1 MTSKLGNNII
11 KLKRKLGIKG
21 VYYEQRRNTKKS
33 REENRHGDE
42 LEKAKKETAL
52 NNGYFIASLF
62 LSLLAISCYLGITN
76 GNVIIFSKRID
87 LADVLWFIIF
97 LSSAIEY
104 GTKYVYLKQKKRFVY
119 YDILVT
125 WSSWMSY
132 VYSEIIVNVSL
143 NNLFLTNKYEINR
156 MSNENH

>member
-42 LEKAKKETAL
+42 LEKAKKETSL

-104 GTKYVYLKQKKRFVY
+104 GTKYVYLKQKRDLF
-119 YDILVT
+119 IMIFWLLGLAGCL
-125 WSSWMSY
+125 MSIAK
-132 VYSEIIVNVSL
+132 S
-143 NNLFLTNKYEINR
+143 
-156 MSNENH
+156 

>member
-33 REENRHGDE
+33 SEENRHGDE

-104 GTKYVYLKQKKRFVY
+104 GTKYVYLKQKRDLF
-119 YDILVT
+119 IMIFWLLGLVGCLL
-125 WSSWMSY
+125 SIAKS
-132 VYSEIIVNVSL
+132 
-143 NNLFLTNKYEINR
+143 
-156 MSNENH
+156 

>member
-1 MTSKLGNNII
+1 MTRKLGNNII

-33 REENRHGDE
+33 SEENRHGDE
-42 LEKAKKETAL
+42 LEKTKKETAL

-62 LSLLAISCYLGITN
+62 LSLLAISCYLGITS
-76 GNVIIFSKRID
+76 GNIIIFSKRID

-104 GTKYVYLKQKKRFVY
+104 GTKYVYLKQKRDLF
-119 YDILVT
+119 IMIFWLLGLVGCLL
-125 WSSWMSY
+125 SIAKS
-132 VYSEIIVNVSL
+132 
-143 NNLFLTNKYEINR
+143 
-156 MSNENH
+156 

>member
-52 NNGYFIASLF
+52 NNGYFIASF
-62 LSLLAISCYLGITN
+62 RIIDNKTFQIYEKVYLSTIFIVEQRRYIEKNFYENDISDDRTKYFGLKGAN
-76 GNVIIFSKRID
+76 
-87 LADVLWFIIF
+87 FIIGVSVSYELYF
-97 LSSAIEY
+97 LEY
-104 GTKYVYLKQKKRFVY
+104 
-119 YDILVT
+119 
-125 WSSWMSY
+125 
-132 VYSEIIVNVSL
+132 
-143 NNLFLTNKYEINR
+143 
-156 MSNENH
+156 

>member
-33 REENRHGDE
+33 SEENRH
-42 LEKAKKETAL
+42 KKMKTTKEMAL

-104 GTKYVYLKQKKRFVY
+104 GTKYVYLKQKR
-119 YDILVT
+119 D
-125 WSSWMSY
+125 
-132 VYSEIIVNVSL
+132 
-143 NNLFLTNKYEINR
+143 LFI
-156 MSNENH
+156 MIF

>member
-1 MTSKLGNNII
+1 MKT
-11 KLKRKLGIKG
+11 
-21 VYYEQRRNTKKS
+21 T
-33 REENRHGDE
+33 
-42 LEKAKKETAL
+42 KETVL

-76 GNVIIFSKRID
+76 GNIIIFSKRID

-104 GTKYVYLKQKKRFVY
+104 GTKYVYLKQ

-125 WSSWMSY
+125 WSSWMSF
-132 VYSEIIVNVSL
+132 VYSEIIGNIST
-143 NNLFLTNKYEINR
+143 NNLILTNK
-156 MSNENH
+156 

>member
-62 LSLLAISCYLGITN
+62 LSLLAI
-76 GNVIIFSKRID
+76 GNVIILLFRHYKIFSKRID

-104 GTKYVYLKQKKRFVY
+104 GTKYVYLKQKRDLF
-119 YDILVT
+119 IMIFWLLGLAGCL
-125 WSSWMSY
+125 MSIAK
-132 VYSEIIVNVSL
+132 S
-143 NNLFLTNKYEINR
+143 
-156 MSNENH
+156 

>member
-11 KLKRKLGIKG
+11 KLTIKLGIKG

-33 REENRHGDE
+33 REENRYGDE

-52 NNGYFIASLF
+52 NKGYFIASLF

-104 GTKYVYLKQKKRFVY
+104 GTKYVYLKQKRDLF
-119 YDILVT
+119 IMIFWLLGLAGCL
-125 WSSWMSY
+125 MSIAK
-132 VYSEIIVNVSL
+132 S
-143 NNLFLTNKYEINR
+143 
-156 MSNENH
+156 

>member
-1 MTSKLGNNII
+1 MNKEEIL
-11 KLKRKLGIKG
+11 
-21 VYYEQRRNTKKS
+21 KKS

-62 LSLLAISCYLGITN
+62 LSLLAISCYLGIRN

-104 GTKYVYLKQKKRFVY
+104 GTKYVYLKQKR
-119 YDILVT
+119 D
-125 WSSWMSY
+125 
-132 VYSEIIVNVSL
+132 
-143 NNLFLTNKYEINR
+143 LFIMIFWLLGLAGCLMYIAK
-156 MSNENH
+156 S

>member
-1 MTSKLGNNII
+1 MTRKLGNNII

-33 REENRHGDE
+33 SEENRHGDE
-42 LEKAKKETAL
+42 LEKTKKEAAL

-76 GNVIIFSKRID
+76 GNIIIFSKRID

-104 GTKYVYLKQKKRFVY
+104 GTKYVYLKQKRDLF
-119 YDILVT
+119 IMIFWLLGLVGCLL
-125 WSSWMSY
+125 SIAKS
-132 VYSEIIVNVSL
+132 
-143 NNLFLTNKYEINR
+143 
-156 MSNENH
+156 

>member
-1 MTSKLGNNII
+1 M
-11 KLKRKLGIKG
+11 
-21 VYYEQRRNTKKS
+21 VHY
-33 REENRHGDE
+33 
-42 LEKAKKETAL
+42 
-52 NNGYFIASLF
+52 LF
-62 LSLLAISCYLGITN
+62 
-76 GNVIIFSKRID
+76 
-87 LADVLWFIIF
+87 
-97 LSSAIEY
+97 SSAIEY

-143 NNLFLTNKYEINR
+143 NNLLLTNKYEINR

>member
-11 KLKRKLGIKG
+11 RLKRKLGIKG

-33 REENRHGDE
+33 SEENRHGDE

-76 GNVIIFSKRID
+76 GNIIIFSKRID

-97 LSSAIEY
+97 LSSTIEY
-104 GTKYVYLKQKKRFVY
+104 GTKYVYLKQKRDLF
-119 YDILVT
+119 IMIFWLLGLVGCLL
-125 WSSWMSY
+125 SIAKS
-132 VYSEIIVNVSL
+132 
-143 NNLFLTNKYEINR
+143 
-156 MSNENH
+156 

>member
-1 MTSKLGNNII
+1 MNKEEIL
-11 KLKRKLGIKG
+11 
-21 VYYEQRRNTKKS
+21 KKS
-33 REENRHGDE
+33 REENRYGDE
-42 LEKAKKETAL
+42 LEKSKKETAL

-104 GTKYVYLKQKKRFVY
+104 GTKYVYLKQKRDLF
-119 YDILVT
+119 IMIFWLLGLAGCL
-125 WSSWMSY
+125 MSIAK
-132 VYSEIIVNVSL
+132 S
-143 NNLFLTNKYEINR
+143 
-156 MSNENH
+156 

>member
-1 MTSKLGNNII
+1 M
-11 KLKRKLGIKG
+11 
-21 VYYEQRRNTKKS
+21 
-33 REENRHGDE
+33 
-42 LEKAKKETAL
+42 
-52 NNGYFIASLF
+52 
-62 LSLLAISCYLGITN
+62 
-76 GNVIIFSKRID
+76 
-87 LADVLWFIIF
+87 LWFIIF

-143 NNLFLTNKYEINR
+143 NNLLLTNKYEINR

>member
-1 MTSKLGNNII
+1 MNKEEIL
-11 KLKRKLGIKG
+11 
-21 VYYEQRRNTKKS
+21 KKS

-42 LEKAKKETAL
+42 LEKTKKETAL
-52 NNGYFIASLF
+52 NTGYFIASLF

-104 GTKYVYLKQKKRFVY
+104 GTKYVYLKQNRDLF
-119 YDILVT
+119 IMIFWLLGLAGCL
-125 WSSWMSY
+125 MSIAK
-132 VYSEIIVNVSL
+132 S
-143 NNLFLTNKYEINR
+143 
-156 MSNENH
+156 

>member
-52 NNGYFIASLF
+52 N
-62 LSLLAISCYLGITN
+62 
-76 GNVIIFSKRID
+76 
-87 LADVLWFIIF
+87 
-97 LSSAIEY
+97 

-143 NNLFLTNKYEINR
+143 NNLLLTNKYEINR

>member
-1 MTSKLGNNII
+1 MTRKLDNNII
-11 KLKRKLGIKG
+11 KLTRKLGIKG

-76 GNVIIFSKRID
+76 GNIIIFSKRID

-104 GTKYVYLKQKKRFVY
+104 GTKYVYLKQKRDLF
-119 YDILVT
+119 IMIFWLLGLVGCLL
-125 WSSWMSY
+125 SIAKS
-132 VYSEIIVNVSL
+132 
-143 NNLFLTNKYEINR
+143 
-156 MSNENH
+156 

>member
-1 MTSKLGNNII
+1 MNKEEIL
-11 KLKRKLGIKG
+11 
-21 VYYEQRRNTKKS
+21 KKS
-33 REENRHGDE
+33 REENRYGDE

-104 GTKYVYLKQKKRFVY
+104 GTKYVYLKQKRDLF
-119 YDILVT
+119 IMIFWLLGLAGCL
-125 WSSWMSY
+125 MSIAK
-132 VYSEIIVNVSL
+132 S
-143 NNLFLTNKYEINR
+143 
-156 MSNENH
+156 

>member
-33 REENRHGDE
+33 SKENRHGDE

-104 GTKYVYLKQKKRFVY
+104 GTKYVYLKQKRDLF
-119 YDILVT
+119 IMIFWLLGLAGCL
-125 WSSWMSY
+125 MSIAK
-132 VYSEIIVNVSL
+132 S
-143 NNLFLTNKYEINR
+143 
-156 MSNENH
+156 

>member
-1 MTSKLGNNII
+1 M
-11 KLKRKLGIKG
+11 
-21 VYYEQRRNTKKS
+21 
-33 REENRHGDE
+33 
-42 LEKAKKETAL
+42 AL
-52 NNGYFIASLF
+52 SLIHIYSIALDNGYFIASLF

-76 GNVIIFSKRID
+76 GNIIIFSKRID

-125 WSSWMSY
+125 WSSWMSF
-132 VYSEIIVNVSL
+132 VYSEIIGLSL
-143 NNLFLTNKYEINR
+143 IHILCAYCT
-156 MSNENH
+156 

>member
-42 LEKAKKETAL
+42 LEKTKKETAL
-52 NNGYFIASLF
+52 NTGYFIASLF

-76 GNVIIFSKRID
+76 GNVIIFQRELI
-87 LADVLWFIIF
+87 
-97 LSSAIEY
+97 
-104 GTKYVYLKQKKRFVY
+104 
-119 YDILVT
+119 
-125 WSSWMSY
+125 
-132 VYSEIIVNVSL
+132 
-143 NNLFLTNKYEINR
+143 
-156 MSNENH
+156 